1 MKKQFPIFLTLF
13 FAFLFFQNTLF
24 AQRDYSKVEIKAE
37 QVADNI
43 YMLTGSGGNIGVV
56 VGDDGVFMI
65 DSQFGPLSEKITAAI
80 GKLSSQPIKYLF
92 NTHWHGDHTGGNEN
106 FGKKGAIIVAHENV
120 KNRMSTE
127 QIRPF
132 RRSTPAAAKIAQPVI
147 TFKNGMQF
155 HLNGEDILIYHFHYG
170 HTDGDAF
177 VYFPK
182 SNVIHM
188 GDNFFKGRFPYIDLG
203 SGGSVEGALKNINEV
218 LFLADSETKIIPG
231 HGALANKKDLMEY
244 RDVIM
249 IARDRVKK
257 AIDKG
262 MTLEEIKTSNVTKE
276 YDEEWGGGFINPEK
290 FVEILHADL
299 TRDDESEVTKK
310 EEKK

>member
-120 KNRMSTE
+120 N
-127 QIRPF
+127 
-132 RRSTPAAAKIAQPVI
+132 
-147 TFKNGMQF
+147 
-155 HLNGEDILIYHFHYG
+155 YG

>member
-1 MKKQFPIFLTLF
+1 MKKQFSILFLLF
-13 FAFLFFQNTLF
+13 FTFSFFQNNLF
-24 AQRDYSKVEIKAE
+24 AQRDFSKVEIKAE

-65 DSQFGPLSEKITAAI
+65 DSQYGPLSEKIAAAV
-80 GKLSSQPIKYLF
+80 GKLSSQPIKYVF

-132 RRSTPAAAKIAQPVI
+132 RKPTSAAAEIAQPVI
-147 TFKNGMQF
+147 TFKNNMKF
-155 HLNGEDILIYHFHYG
+155 HLNGEDILIYHFHSG

-182 SNVIHM
+182 SNVLHM

-203 SGGSVEGALKNINEV
+203 LGGSVEGALKNINEA
-218 LFLADSETKIIPG
+218 LFLVDSETKIIPG

-244 RDVIM
+244 RDVIT
-249 IARDRVKK
+249 ITRDRVKK
-257 AIDKG
+257 AIAKG
-262 MTLEEIKTSNVTKE
+262 MTLEEIKASNVTKE
-276 YDEEWGGGFINPEK
+276 YDEEWGSGFINPEK
-290 FVEILHADL
+290 FAEILYSDL
-299 TRDDESEVTKK
+299 TK
-310 EEKK
+310 

>member
-1 MKKQFPIFLTLF
+1 MKKQFIFFLLLLF
-13 FAFLFFQNTLF
+13 TFSFFQNNLL
-24 AQRDYSKVEIKAE
+24 AQRDFSKVEINAE
-37 QVADNI
+37 KIADNI

-56 VGDDGVFMI
+56 IGEDGVFMI
-65 DSQFGPLSEKITAAI
+65 DSQYGPLSEKIAEEI

-92 NTHWHGDHTGGNEN
+92 ITHWHGDHTGGNEN
-106 FGKKGAIIVAHENV
+106 FGNKGAVIVAHENV

-132 RRSTPAAAKIAQPVI
+132 RKPTPAAAEIAQPVI
-147 TFKNGMQF
+147 TFKNDMKF

-188 GDNFFKGRFPYIDLG
+188 GDNFFKGRFPYIDLD

-218 LFLADSETKIIPG
+218 LFLVDSDTKIIPG
-231 HGALANKKDLMEY
+231 HGSLANKKDLMEY
-244 RDVIM
+244 REM
-249 IARDRVKK
+249 IIITRDRVKK
-257 AIDKG
+257 AIAKG
-262 MTLEEIKTSNVTKE
+262 MTLDEIKAANVTKE
-276 YDEEWGGGFINPEK
+276 YSEDWGSGFINPDK
-290 FVEILHADL
+290 YVGILYSDL
-299 TRDDESEVTKK
+299 TK
-310 EEKK
+310 EK

>member
-1 MKKQFPIFLTLF
+1 MKKQLTIFL
-13 FAFLFFQNTLF
+13 FLFFTFSFFQNNLF
-24 AQRDYSKVEIKAE
+24 AQRDFSKVEIKTE
-37 QVADNI
+37 QVAENI

-65 DSQFGPLSEKITAAI
+65 DSQYGPLSEKIATAI

-92 NTHWHGDHTGGNEN
+92 NTHWHADHTGGNEN
-106 FGKKGAIIVAHENV
+106 FGEKGAIIVAHENV

-132 RRSTPAAAKIAQPVI
+132 RKPTPAAAKIAQPVI
-147 TFKNGMQF
+147 TFKNDMKF
-155 HLNGEDILIYHFHYG
+155 HFNGEDILIYHFHYG

-188 GDNFFKGRFPYIDLG
+188 GDNFFKGRFPYIDLS
-203 SGGSVEGALKNINEV
+203 SGGSVEGALKNINAV
-218 LFLADSETKIIPG
+218 LFLADAETKIIPG
-231 HGALANKKDLMEY
+231 HGTLANKKDLMDY
-244 RDVIM
+244 RDVII

-257 AIDKG
+257 SIFKG
-262 MTLEEIKTSNVTKE
+262 MTLEEIKAENVTKE
-276 YDEEWGGGFINPEK
+276 YDEEWGSGFINPEK
-290 FVEILHADL
+290 FIGILYSDL
-299 TRDDESEVTKK
+299 TKDEADK
-310 EEKK
+310 ESKEAEKK

>member
-1 MKKQFPIFLTLF
+1 MKKQFPILLLLF
-13 FAFLFFQNTLF
+13 FIFSFSQNNLF
-24 AQRDYSKVEIKAE
+24 AQRDFSKVEIKAE

-43 YMLTGSGGNIGVV
+43 YMLTGSGGNIGVL

-65 DSQFGPLSEKITAAI
+65 DSQFGPLSEKIMAAI

-92 NTHWHGDHTGGNEN
+92 NTHWHGDHTGGNKN
-106 FGKKGAIIVAHENV
+106 FGEKGAIIVAHENV
-120 KNRMSTE
+120 KNRMSIE

-132 RRSTPAAAKIAQPVI
+132 RKPTPAAAKIAQPVI
-147 TFKNGMQF
+147 TFKNEMKF

-182 SNVIHM
+182 SNVLHM
-188 GDNFFKGRFPYIDLG
+188 GDNFFKGRFPYIDLS
-203 SGGSVEGALKNINEV
+203 SGGSVEGALKNINEA
-218 LFLADSETKIIPG
+218 LFLVDTETKIIPG
-231 HGALANKKDLMEY
+231 HGSLANKKDLMEY

-249 IARDRVKK
+249 IVQDRVKK
-257 AIDKG
+257 AIAKG

-276 YDEEWGGGFINPEK
+276 YDEEWGSGFINPEK
-290 FVEILHADL
+290 FVEILYSDL
-299 TRDDESEVTKK
+299 TK
-310 EEKK
+310 EEK